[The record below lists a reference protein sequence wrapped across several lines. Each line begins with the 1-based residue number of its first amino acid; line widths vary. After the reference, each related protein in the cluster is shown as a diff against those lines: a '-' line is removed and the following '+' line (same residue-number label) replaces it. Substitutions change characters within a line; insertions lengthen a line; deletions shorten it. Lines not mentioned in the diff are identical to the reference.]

1 MHSAPLAPREAEAL
15 KQQILQYNEL
25 STEIIIELVPSP
37 VYDVLNCRVQ
47 TKSTRT
53 RRALVDHFH
62 GISVGE
68 SVYFTV
74 PRQRLGGTST
84 FQSRYESE
92 RGWFFDVCS
101 VQGYARG
108 RRPPLLRREASGPV
122 YNPDAWARF
131 LSESGGCFR
140 SVENGFE
147 KNCACLVEALRGLI
161 IALSA
166 SLRIELPEG
175 DAGFEELVGLG
186 Q

>member
-74 PRQRLGGTST
+74 PRQRLGGTLT
-84 FQSRYESE
+84 I
-92 RGWFFDVCS
+92 
-101 VQGYARG
+101 
-108 RRPPLLRREASGPV
+108 P
-122 YNPDAWARF
+122 
-131 LSESGGCFR
+131 
-140 SVENGFE
+140 
-147 KNCACLVEALRGLI
+147 
-161 IALSA
+161 
-166 SLRIELPEG
+166 
-175 DAGFEELVGLG
+175 
-186 Q
+186 